1 MKELLAKGKE
11 VPRGQ
16 GTGEREQ
23 RMDETKEG
31 KSIERLSLSWIRGKG
46 DQQVRWSGI
55 GIGGKGSQGLGEK
68 RRIVIAGD
76 LIERRKELVCRKEK
90 EDERYRSR
98 TLSRTGYPEESD
110 AVSILILSLSRLEK
124 PSFFFFATPQFPQPF
139 PSFLKTNSSFSSLL
153 EPLTHIDDEYAQAGL
168 EDPRVLITTSRD
180 PSSKLAQFAK
190 VRFLPISH
198 LPPFL

>member
-31 KSIERLSLSWIRGKG
+31 KSIKTLSLSWIWGKG

-124 PSFFFFATPQFPQPF
+124 PSFFFSQLLNSLY
-139 PSFLKTNSSFSSLL
+139 PSFRSLKTNSSFSRPSRA
-153 EPLTHIDDEYAQAGL
+153 PHTH
-168 EDPRVLITTSRD
+168 R
-180 PSSKLAQFAK
+180 
-190 VRFLPISH
+190 
-198 LPPFL
+198 